1 MTRFALVLLAALA
14 GAAAAKNDQ
23 CGSQPASCEISA
35 PLYTFGRQ
43 QMTDVTPP
51 IRAQGMTS
59 ITCTKL
65 VKPGFLVTVDVDLAG
80 IPPRVP
86 RELRSTAGSQL
97 SYGLFLDA
105 PLTLTWGDGS
115 GGTYAIKDFIEM
127 KGNERVV
134 TRNYMLYGQV
144 DGGQQGD
151 AGRYLDA
158 VAVRLRY
165 TTSCK

>member
-1 MTRFALVLLAALA
+1 MREQGSEVNCEAACLER
-14 GAAAAKNDQ
+14 GL
-23 CGSQPASCEISA
+23 S
-35 PLYTFGRQ
+35 
-43 QMTDVTPP
+43 PP
-51 IRAQGMTS
+51 GG
-59 ITCTKL
+59 L
-65 VKPGFLVTVDVDLAG
+65 DLAG
-80 IPPRVP
+80 NPPSVP

-115 GGTYAIKDFIEM
+115 GGTYPMTDAIEL
-127 KGNERVV
+127 KGNERAV
-134 TRNYMLYGQV
+134 TRSYMLYGQV